1 MRIVITKNGKIL
13 VQELEDESPDNYE
26 RTKLKYNQSSSYTK
40 LPIISTNEDL
50 FKKYSTK
57 NNEFMNKVLRY
68 RDTFQSKRS
77 SSIIDKN
84 ALESFYNRD
93 ESKINVNEL
102 TQARKVILSHPKINM
117 SQAFLDKYDDFDANL
132 KKKLNELSNNLNTN
146 NSQSNSKE
154 KVKQE
159 DNKINENKNI
169 DNNMTQNL
177 NINSNNNL
185 DSNYGFNSSL
195 FSTRSKK
202 INLGQIISKNNLSNL
217 RKQISKYNKG
227 PDDNRIPLNEN
238 NIRSY
243 NFRSRYENKQ
253 ATEDDM
259 DLILNY
265 SLNPDKQSIIKYFQ
279 QEKNISPYYFENLLK
294 YDEPQMYRLNK
305 ICQMLIH
312 RNENENRN
320 NNLKYFN
327 WKDKD
332 KFNKQRENQNLRDL
346 QGIIKKSN
354 IILDDYTT
362 VRNNHN
368 FWRKH
373 GYKSDVMKIKE
384 KYWDKYNVNRFLKN
398 KQKMELEGL
407 TQTIKTPCIVP
418 MNKKLFSSQSTP
430 NIFYKTKF

>member
-1 MRIVITKNGKIL
+1 
-13 VQELEDESPDNYE
+13 
-26 RTKLKYNQSSSYTK
+26 
-40 LPIISTNEDL
+40 
-50 FKKYSTK
+50 
-57 NNEFMNKVLRY
+57 
-68 RDTFQSKRS
+68 
-77 SSIIDKN
+77 
-84 ALESFYNRD
+84 
-93 ESKINVNEL
+93 
-102 TQARKVILSHPKINM
+102 
-117 SQAFLDKYDDFDANL
+117 
-132 KKKLNELSNNLNTN
+132 
-146 NSQSNSKE
+146 
-154 KVKQE
+154 
-159 DNKINENKNI
+159 
-169 DNNMTQNL
+169 MTQNL

-185 DSNYGFNSSL
+185 DSNYRFNSTL

-202 INLGQIISKNNLSNL
+202 ISLGQIISKNNLSNL

-227 PDDNRIPLNEN
+227 QDDYRIPLNEN

-265 SLNPDKQSIIKYFQ
+265 SINPDKQSIIKYFK

-305 ICQMLIH
+305 ICQMIIH

-320 NNLKYFN
+320 SNLKYFN
-327 WKDKD
+327 WKDND
-332 KFNKQRENQNLRDL
+332 KFNKERESQNLRDL

-354 IILDDYTT
+354 LILDDYTT
-362 VRNNHN
+362 VQNNHN

-398 KQKMELEGL
+398 KQKMELARL
-407 TQTIKTPCIVP
+407 SQTIKTPGIVP